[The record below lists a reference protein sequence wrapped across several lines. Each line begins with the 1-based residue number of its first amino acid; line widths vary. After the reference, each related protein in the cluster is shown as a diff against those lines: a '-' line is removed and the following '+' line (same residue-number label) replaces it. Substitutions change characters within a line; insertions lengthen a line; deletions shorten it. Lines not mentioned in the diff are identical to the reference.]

1 MGWSHIHLLLP
12 SPLISTTVSS
22 WHPGTA
28 QKVPGWERESRA
40 EKRMVFNR
48 YSAWRVREGRVV
60 KLSVCVLKLNHTYF
74 KANSG
79 SFIQL
84 PGSIDVT
91 WTGSI
96 YLPGEF
102 RGEKSTCGSLCREI
116 TLVPSDSSV
125 ESVKHSDTD
134 VSATS
139 LARACPCQRG
149 GASDMRED

>member
-22 WHPGTA
+22 CHPGTA
-28 QKVPGWERESRA
+28 QEGPGWEGESRA

-48 YSAWRVREGRVV
+48 YRAWRVREGRVV

-102 RGEKSTCGSLCREI
+102 RGEKSMWGSLCREI
-116 TLVPSDSSV
+116 TLVPEWQLCK

-134 VSATS
+134 VSA
-139 LARACPCQRG
+139 RACPYQRG
-149 GASDMRED
+149 GASDMREE